1 VGQNP
6 GKAVTEESPRV
17 VGRLSL
23 LDRFLPLWIFL
34 AMAPGVMAGRVWQ
47 GIAEVIDMK
56 DIVLYDIVT
65 TPGLVIDDKVA
76 SSRRAP
82 SKSEIV
88 SMVTTA
94 LSEAEV

>member
-1 VGQNP
+1 
-6 GKAVTEESPRV
+6 
-17 VGRLSL
+17 
-23 LDRFLPLWIFL
+23 
-34 AMAPGVMAGRVWQ
+34 MALGVMAGRVWP

-65 TPGLVIDDKVA
+65 TPGLVIDGKVA